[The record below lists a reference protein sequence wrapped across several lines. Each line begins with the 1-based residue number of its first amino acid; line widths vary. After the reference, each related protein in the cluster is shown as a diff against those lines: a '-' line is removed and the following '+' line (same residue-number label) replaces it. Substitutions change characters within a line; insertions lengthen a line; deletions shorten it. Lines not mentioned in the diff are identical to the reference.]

1 MALGERINF
10 FRRKNNMTMNYLGRL
25 LGFTPKSAD
34 VRIAQYEKD
43 QKTPKDDLIDQ
54 IAAVFKISPR
64 ALKVPDIDTYDGLM
78 HTLFVLEDIYGIY
91 AGRIDGEI
99 CLRLNK
105 QVTQPGTS
113 LWNSIE
119 AWADE
124 KDKLKNGDISL
135 SEYDEWRY
143 NYPRDDH
150 SQLRAHVIPQE
161 LSDAILEGL
170 KSGELT
176 VQEKPIKR
184 KTRKN
189 FKRKG
194 LPEQHSEE

>member
-78 HTLFVLEDIYGIY
+78 HTLFALEDIYGIY

-150 SQLRAHVIPQE
+150 SQIRAHVIPQE

-194 LPEQHSEE
+194 LPKQSDEN

>member
-34 VRIAQYEKD
+34 VR
-43 QKTPKDDLIDQ
+43 
-54 IAAVFKISPR
+54 
-64 ALKVPDIDTYDGLM
+64 M
-78 HTLFVLEDIYGIY
+78 
-91 AGRIDGEI
+91 IDGEI

-124 KDKLKNGDISL
+124 KDKLNNGDISL

-150 SQLRAHVIPQE
+150 SQIRAHVIPQE

>member
-10 FRRKNNMTMNYLGRL
+10 FRRKNNMTMNHLGRL
-25 LGFTPKSAD
+25 LGFAPKSAD
-34 VRIAQYEKD
+34 VRIAQYEKE
-43 QKTPKDDLIDQ
+43 QKKPKDDLIEQ
-54 IAAVFKISPR
+54 IAAIFKISPR

-78 HTLFVLEDIYGIY
+78 HTLFALEDIYGIS
-91 AGRIDGEI
+91 ADRIDGEI

-105 QVTQPGTS
+105 QVTQPGTT
-113 LWNSIE
+113 LWNAIE
-119 AWADE
+119 AWADQKE
-124 KDKLKNGDISL
+124 KLKNEEITL
-135 SEYDEWRY
+135 SQYDEWRY

-150 SQLRAHVIPQE
+150 SQIRAHVIPQE

-170 KSGELT
+170 QNGELT
-176 VQEKPIKR
+176 VQEKPVKR

-194 LPEQHSEE
+194 LPKQGDEN